1 MSHEASHKLSLA
13 ERGICW
19 GCVLIIIVMFM
30 YIALNPRDMNEGTL
44 AIVRFLAALLAGLAG
59 GIFSGSLSLTAKVP
73 YTRTQIKAGGGFASF
88 AVVLLLFYFGIPT
101 PKSVETPRSQT
112 FNSPKDAI
120 CKFNGEYPKNW
131 TYKVTN
137 NPITYEILVFTPV
150 SQDSPKTKFI
160 IQCNVPKN
168 ISSISEYVKE
178 FTSSQKDVRPDSI
191 KSKEVIFANREARQ
205 LIYTKLSE
213 PSLKFQEVIALN
225 RGKIYQVTYVSEI
238 KSFDKYE
245 KEVDQ
250 MVKSFKITE
259 S

>member
-1 MSHEASHKLSLA
+1 
-13 ERGICW
+13 
-19 GCVLIIIVMFM
+19 
-30 YIALNPRDMNEGTL
+30 
-44 AIVRFLAALLAGLAG
+44 
-59 GIFSGSLSLTAKVP
+59 
-73 YTRTQIKAGGGFASF
+73 
-88 AVVLLLFYFGIPT
+88 
-101 PKSVETPRSQT
+101 
-112 FNSPKDAI
+112 
-120 CKFNGEYPKNW
+120 
-131 TYKVTN
+131 
-137 NPITYEILVFTPV
+137 
-150 SQDSPKTKFI
+150 
-160 IQCNVPKN
+160 
-168 ISSISEYVKE
+168 VKE